1 MLSAEQLLIRAR
13 LNLASFT
20 EQLLLLGT
28 KATELE
34 TRIGSLT
41 SSDLAVIQSI
51 SEDVNELI
59 ARKIV
64 VGGNITISDTQP
76 SNPQQNDLWFDLN
89 VARR

>member
-1 MLSAEQLLIRAR
+1 MLSAEQLLIQTK
-13 LNLASFT
+13 LSLASFT
-20 EQLLLLGT
+20 EQLSLLGVQ
-28 KATELE
+28 AAEIE

-41 SSDLAVIQSI
+41 SSDLATIQSI
-51 SEDVNELI
+51 TEDVNELI

-64 VGGNITISDTQP
+64 VGGNITISSSQP

>member
-1 MLSAEQLLIRAR
+1 MLSAEQLLIQAR

-20 EQLLLLGT
+20 EQLLLLKT

-41 SSDLAVIQSI
+41 SSDLAIIQSI

-76 SNPQQNDLWFDLN
+76 SNPQQNDLWFDLS

>member
-20 EQLLLLGT
+20 EQLSLLGT
-28 KATELE
+28 KATEIE

>member
-1 MLSAEQLLIRAR
+1 MLSAEQLLIQAR

-20 EQLLLLGT
+20 EQLLLLKT

-41 SSDLAVIQSI
+41 SSDLATIQSI
-51 SEDVNELI
+51 TEDVNELI